1 MANIDATQTPT
12 AEGVDPIIDDGDEF
26 ESKEIQLMK
35 QRVEEMEREA
45 KKLRELQAAAESANG
60 GSVTE
65 ADQGVPMETEED
77 KSIADGRSVFVG
89 NVDYGATPEEIQA
102 HFQACGT
109 INRVTILCDKFTGHP
124 KGFAY
129 VEFAELE
136 HIDAALAMDNSLF
149 RGRLIKVLVMLLE
162 HHGLMFLVST
172 GGEGEEVVTAVAIE
186 VVTVVG
192 TGTAPIEHAAEGA
205 GVDSN
210 YKTEDLDA
218 HSVSARVALLILTFI
233 RHLSTNTT
241 VYPFSKAVILPLPP
255 AIPASQME
263 ALRQGKGIMAYL
275 QKSLPHPT
283 KQKWL
288 ATWFS
293 RRHPDRLLPGSVL
306 SVSLEHAPT
315 TFSGVLLSIRRRGPD
330 TSFILRNVIQRTGVE
345 MQFFVNSPHVKD
357 IKILQ
362 RAGGGGGKEGRR
374 QRRAKLFFLRD
385 TPEKMTAISAGVK
398 A

>member
-1 MANIDATQTPT
+1 MADIDATQTPT
-12 AEGVDPIIDDGDEF
+12 TEGVDPIIDDGDEF

-60 GSVTE
+60 GSAGE

-149 RGRLIKVLVMLLE
+149 RGRLIKAVRLTNRRLLRSISC
-162 HHGLMFLVST
+162 FLSC
-172 GGEGEEVVTAVAIE
+172 
-186 VVTVVG
+186 
-192 TGTAPIEHAAEGA
+192 
-205 GVDSN
+205 
-210 YKTEDLDA
+210 
-218 HSVSARVALLILTFI
+218 RTFI
-233 RHLSTNTT
+233 RHLSSNTA
-241 VYPFSKAVILPLPP
+241 VYPFSKAVLLPP
-255 AIPASQME
+255 PPPEIPASQME

-275 QKSLPHPT
+275 QKNLPHPA

-288 ATWFS
+288 ATWFA

-330 TSFILRNVIQRTGVE
+330 TSFTLRNVIQRTGVE

-385 TPEKMTAISAGVK
+385 APGKMTAISAGVK